1 MNKQRVNNYLPAA
14 IKALGDCG
22 IADKTTGVII
32 KTYRSNISG
41 FGAAVAMGSFK
52 AAVAFY
58 SSDAKSNTGEAGK
71 INRSKLIQAM
81 DLIVNSDKENYEKKE
96 AQEICKEILTNRTD
110 KSVLDAL
117 CEKYLDASIAL
128 KLAMNSFDLKDQD
141 SKAKEK
147 QGE

>member
-1 MNKQRVNNYLPAA
+1 M
-14 IKALGDCG
+14 
-22 IADKTTGVII
+22 
-32 KTYRSNISG
+32 
-41 FGAAVAMGSFK
+41 
-52 AAVAFY
+52 
-58 SSDAKSNTGEAGK
+58 
-71 INRSKLIQAM
+71 
-81 DLIVNSDKENYEKKE
+81 IVNSDKENYEKKE